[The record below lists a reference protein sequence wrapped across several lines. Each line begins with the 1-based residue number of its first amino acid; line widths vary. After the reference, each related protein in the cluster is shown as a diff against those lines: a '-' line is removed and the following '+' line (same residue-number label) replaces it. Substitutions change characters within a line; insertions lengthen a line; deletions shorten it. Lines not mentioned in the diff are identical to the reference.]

1 MAEQQEDRNFF
12 GRLKKLFSTTAI
24 VRVDS
29 DGKRKVVDVDE
40 RQVNTNL
47 LQLKDRYTKLQ
58 RSFYETHSGAQSMAY
73 HQVRRELFRDYDAM
87 DSDPI
92 LASALDIYADECLGG
107 DTIIPLLD
115 GSKIT
120 IGELYKSGERDFW
133 VYGLDKSGNFIPAKV
148 DKVAYNG
155 TKSVK
160 KIILEDDTEIYAT
173 DDHIWVNGQSELV
186 KTKELKIGDGL
197 YTLSTK
203 ISNISNMSGYEQIQ
217 TSSKKYEFTHRIVG
231 NSIPNLIEQ
240 KTDINRPVLHH
251 KSFDKKNNDP
261 NHLEY
266 MEWDDHIK
274 LHRDANLKM
283 WEYRYNHTDKIK
295 KIIQSIKNG
304 HDRYWTDELKKTVSI
319 RQKEFMKKFVS
330 SLSNE
335 ERCIKWGRSGSRN
348 GMYGKGYKLSGDKN
362 GRWLS
367 DVNRADLIDMDVVV
381 DILYNHYNGGRDN
394 AKSILKEHNIQLNN
408 QQFNLLCNR
417 ICSEYKIRT
426 IKQLKRKINYL
437 KYNTLITNLRHATL
451 SFDKNPLRNYTE
463 LCNDIGT
470 TVKIMNDVL
479 HEAGYKNFS
488 DFTKSTNHRIKSIST
503 ESIEMDVYDL
513 VNAGDNHIYAIE
525 TNDGGKLFTHNCT
538 TKNEYGEVLQIKSS
552 NENVKEILHNL
563 FYDILNVEFNLWP
576 WTRNLTKYGDFFLG
590 LEIAEGKGVI
600 NVVPQSVYYAE
611 RLEGYDPNNANS
623 VKFKVE
629 QDRTGKIDWENYE
642 MAHFRLLSD
651 TNFLPYGKSM
661 VESARRIWKQLTLM
675 EDAMLIHRIMRAPE
689 KRVFKIDIGNI
700 NPTEVD
706 NYMQRIINKMKKVP
720 FVDKNTG
727 DYNLKY
733 NMQNLTEDFFLPVR
747 GGDSGTSIDNLGGL
761 EYAATEDI
769 EFLQK
774 KLFAALKVPKAY
786 LSYDENINGKA
797 TLAAEDVR
805 FARTIERIQRTLVSE
820 LTKIAIVHLAAQG
833 IDDSEMVNFEL
844 SLTNPST
851 IYEQEKVNLWSE
863 KVRLASDMQALKMLS
878 KDWVYSNLFGM
889 SDADRDDEKVKLI
902 NDLKDS
908 FRYNAIESDGNDPA
922 AEKEPTKVED
932 ELEELKKEIS
942 NRGSG
947 GAQGGRPREGN
958 TYGKDKHPYGRDPLG
973 DKENHEERKRETFAN
988 KNSKKIA
995 REYING
1001 ISSKKRIINEK
1012 KDFLDDKNL
1021 LDDDKI

>member
-40 RQVNTNL
+40 RQMNTNI

-58 RSFYETHSGAQSMAY
+58 RSFYETHAGAQSMAY

-87 DSDPI
+87 DNDPI
-92 LASALDIYADECLGG
+92 IASALDIYADE
-107 DTIIPLLD
+107 
-115 GSKIT
+115 S
-120 IGELYKSGERDFW
+120 
-133 VYGLDKSGNFIPAKV
+133 
-148 DKVAYNG
+148 
-155 TKSVK
+155 
-160 KIILEDDTEIYAT
+160 
-173 DDHIWVNGQSELV
+173 
-186 KTKELKIGDGL
+186 
-197 YTLSTK
+197 
-203 ISNISNMSGYEQIQ
+203 
-217 TSSKKYEFTHRIVG
+217 
-231 NSIPNLIEQ
+231 
-240 KTDINRPVLHH
+240 
-251 KSFDKKNNDP
+251 
-261 NHLEY
+261 
-266 MEWDDHIK
+266 
-274 LHRDANLKM
+274 
-283 WEYRYNHTDKIK
+283 
-295 KIIQSIKNG
+295 
-304 HDRYWTDELKKTVSI
+304 
-319 RQKEFMKKFVS
+319 
-330 SLSNE
+330 
-335 ERCIKWGRSGSRN
+335 
-348 GMYGKGYKLSGDKN
+348 
-362 GRWLS
+362 
-367 DVNRADLIDMDVVV
+367 
-381 DILYNHYNGGRDN
+381 
-394 AKSILKEHNIQLNN
+394 
-408 QQFNLLCNR
+408 
-417 ICSEYKIRT
+417 
-426 IKQLKRKINYL
+426 
-437 KYNTLITNLRHATL
+437 
-451 SFDKNPLRNYTE
+451 
-463 LCNDIGT
+463 
-470 TVKIMNDVL
+470 
-479 HEAGYKNFS
+479 
-488 DFTKSTNHRIKSIST
+488 
-503 ESIEMDVYDL
+503 
-513 VNAGDNHIYAIE
+513 
-525 TNDGGKLFTHNCT
+525 T

-611 RLEGYDPNNANS
+611 RLEGYDPNNSNS

-706 NYMQRIINKMKKVP
+706 NYMQKIINKMKKIP

-786 LSYDENINGKA
+786 LSYDENVNGKA

-805 FARTIERIQRTLVSE
+805 FARTIERIQRTIVSE

-889 SDADRDDEKVKLI
+889 SDNDRDEEKVKLI
-902 NDLKDS
+902 NDLKDT
-908 FRYNAIESDGNDPA
+908 FRYNAIENEGNDPA
-922 AEKEPTKVED
+922 VEKEPTKVED
-932 ELEELKKEIS
+932 DLEELKKEIS

-947 GAQGGRPREGN
+947 GAEGGRPREGN

-973 DKENHEERKRETFAN
+973 DKENHEERKRETFTN

-1001 ISSKKRIINEK
+1001 MSAKKRIINEK